1 MSSHLK
7 SPSSIGEILAKDP
20 DVLRR
25 VVFLAAEVRQRQ
37 KAYFAE
43 RGAGGGRALDLLH
56 ASKEHERKLDT
67 AIDAITLGGRPATRE
82 LFE

>member
-1 MSSHLK
+1 MSTRLK
-7 SPSSIGEILAKDP
+7 SPAAIGEILAKDP

-43 RGAGGGRALDLLH
+43 HGATGGRHRELLE
-56 ASKEHERKLDT
+56 ASKAHEKKLDI
-67 AIDAITLGGRPATRE
+67 AIDAITAGSQGG
-82 LFE
+82 LL

>member
-1 MSSHLK
+1 MSRLK
-7 SPSSIGEILAKDP
+7 SPASIGEILAKDP

-43 RGAGGGRALDLLH
+43 RGATGGRAVELLA
-56 ASKEHERKLDT
+56 ASKAHERKLDI
-67 AIDAITLGGRPATRE
+67 AIDAITLGGQPATRE

>member
-1 MSSHLK
+1 MSSKFK
-7 SPSSIGEILAKDP
+7 SPASIGEILSKDP

-43 RGAGGGRALDLLH
+43 RGATGGRALELLA
-56 ASKEHERKLDT
+56 ASKSHELLLDK
-67 AIDAITLGGRPATRE
+67 AIDAICTGGQQGLA
-82 LFE
+82 L

>member
-1 MSSHLK
+1 MSNRLR
-7 SPSSIGEILAKDP
+7 SPATIGEILAKDP

-43 RGAGGGRALDLLH
+43 RGATGGRAVELLE
-56 ASKEHERKLDT
+56 ASKAHERKLDQ
-67 AIDAITLGGRPATRE
+67 AIDAITLGGQPATRE
-82 LFE
+82 LF